1 MFELLC
7 IYLHK
12 PFGPMISTEFECS
25 FSLDAIV
32 SPPIIMTNELTS
44 FSIGHILI
52 NFQMK
57 IIIKLLQNRDQTLG
71 CKFMIICRCTS
82 LSQTVISSF
91 APSQLPI
98 PGSFSR
104 VLFIFPPPQLFVHSL
119 HWPHVDHSQPN
130 TWPRWYMS
138 MIENQMDNQ
147 SSNNFNLNLVEST
160 YLVIHYFDY
169 IVLWDSRCR
178 FSGWSLQIVVRPPRY
193 CKNMVIKGINK
204 SYKWKC
210 P

>member
-52 NFQMK
+52 NFLIR
-57 IIIKLLQNRDQTLG
+57 IIIKLLQNKTLG
-71 CKFMIICRCTS
+71 CKFMIIYRCTS

-119 HWPHVDHSQPN
+119 H
-130 TWPRWYMS
+130 
-138 MIENQMDNQ
+138 
-147 SSNNFNLNLVEST
+147 
-160 YLVIHYFDY
+160 
-169 IVLWDSRCR
+169 
-178 FSGWSLQIVVRPPRY
+178 
-193 CKNMVIKGINK
+193 
-204 SYKWKC
+204 
-210 P
+210 